1 MKPEVFGRL
10 KFVNWGKHR
19 ATNDFR
25 DITNIILAGTLFLG
39 PSHYRATKH
48 VSTEIA
54 VVDRSFTKSEMQT
67 FELGEHANDI
77 LQALCRGAVRKSAGD
92 TCPVCHAYI
101 IASVR
106 SGIPQALP
114 LIFPDCR
121 VNQWMPK
128 RQTLRGQ
135 ADKAFKALSLW
146 SEHAKPGSIF
156 GAVIPL
162 A

>member
-1 MKPEVFGRL
+1 
-10 KFVNWGKHR
+10 
-19 ATNDFR
+19 
-25 DITNIILAGTLFLG
+25 
-39 PSHYRATKH
+39 
-48 VSTEIA
+48 
-54 VVDRSFTKSEMQT
+54 MQT

-128 RQTLRGQ
+128 RQTLRGL
-135 ADKAFKALSLW
+135 ADKEFKALSLW
-146 SEHAKPGSIF
+146 SEHAKPGSILKF
-156 GAVIPL
+156 KDL
-162 A
+162 AAELGVHRAHTQGRSPA